1 MKKAASL
8 FLFAMLLVV
17 PVYQFV
23 HQSSVVVADGSPSP
37 VPLPP
42 HG

>member
-8 FLFAMLLVV
+8 FLFAVLLVV
-17 PVYQFV
+17 SVYQFV

-37 VPLPP
+37 VPLP